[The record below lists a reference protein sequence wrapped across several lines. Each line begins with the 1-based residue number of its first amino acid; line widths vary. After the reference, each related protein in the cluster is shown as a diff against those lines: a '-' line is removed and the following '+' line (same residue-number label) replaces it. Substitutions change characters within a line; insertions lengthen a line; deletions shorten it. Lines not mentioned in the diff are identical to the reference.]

1 MSDPA
6 VSSVSRM
13 CHGDSKPE
21 RHAVKACERWRSV
34 SPLGQRRN
42 GAAGGANVVP
52 CVSTVRGQRHR
63 SITTTLGN
71 GEYWL
76 RSVVA
81 VGLSVFPTFE
91 CGE

>member
-1 MSDPA
+1 MSDPT
-6 VSSVSRM
+6 VSSVR
-13 CHGDSKPE
+13 HVRQGNSKPE
-21 RHAVKACERWRSV
+21 RHAPACKRRRSV
-34 SPLGQRRN
+34 LPLGQRRN
-42 GAAGGANVVP
+42 GTAGGANVVP

-81 VGLSVFPTFE
+81 VGVSVFPTFE